1 MTALV
6 DEVFEYVR
14 RANKMHPV
22 GFSYLCISRCTVQK
36 TCIVLVLFTYV
47 YHDARF
53 RKRASCWL
61 FSHMNIT
68 MHGSENVHRFG
79 SVYLCIS
86 RCTVQKTCI
95 VWVLLAYV
103 YHDARFRKRASC
115 WFFLHMNITMHGSE
129 NVHRV
134 GSIYLRISRCTVQ
147 KTCIVWFYLRMHIT
161 MHGSENV
168 HHVDCFYLCTS
179 ISRCTVQKTC
189 IVWFLLTYVYHDARF
204 RKRASFW
211 IFLYM
216 YITMHGSENVHHVGA
231 TCICISRC
239 TVQKTC
245 IMLDLLI
252 YVHHDARF
260 RKRKVSF

>member
-1 MTALV
+1 M
-6 DEVFEYVR
+6 
-14 RANKMHPV
+14 
-22 GFSYLCISRCTVQK
+22 S
-36 TCIVLVLFTYV
+36 
-47 YHDARF
+47 YHDCVGGWSF
-53 RKRASCWL
+53 WIRKKS
-61 FSHMNIT
+61 
-68 MHGSENVHRFG
+68 
-79 SVYLCIS
+79 
-86 RCTVQKTCI
+86 QQ
-95 VWVLLAYV
+95 
-103 YHDARFRKRASC
+103 DASC
-115 WFFLHMNITMHGSE
+115 WFFLLVYITMHGSE

-134 GSIYLRISRCTVQ
+134 GSIYLR
-147 KTCIVWFYLRMHIT
+147 
-161 MHGSENV
+161 
-168 HHVDCFYLCTS
+168 

-260 RKRKVSF
+260 RKRKVSFWTYKRDCAGSNITGLRICLVSQCSR